1 MTRLTMELRNE
12 IADKIMAQVP
22 KIDYRDKIKAFLNEQ
37 ARKLAPPEIM
47 ALEGTP
53 LWQYVSTATVYIS
66 GEGTYWVCPMPV
78 SSGTDSLSHSH
89 PDPIWRELNIAF
101 SNSGLKGAHDK
112 QHDARRA
119 MRAKLMQVM
128 KSTSTVENLRKVLS
142 PDLHQFVPIVVESAA
157 NLPVPALVSEL
168 KDMGMTFPDAT
179 TVATK

>member
-37 ARKLAPPEIM
+37 ARKMAPPEIM

-53 LWQYVSTATVYIS
+53 LWQYVSMANLYIN
-66 GEGTYWVCPMPV
+66 GEGYYWVCPLPV
-78 SSGTDSLSHSH
+78 ARGDDRLSHNH
-89 PDPIWRELNIAF
+89 PDHIWRELNIAF
-101 SNSGLKGAHDK
+101 SNSGLMGANEK
-112 QHDARRA
+112 QSKAHRA
-119 MRAKLMQVM
+119 MRSKLMQVM
-128 KSTSTVENLRKVLS
+128 KSTNSVENLRKVLS

-168 KDMGMTFPDAT
+168 KDMGMTFPDTT
-179 TVATK
+179 TVATE